1 MPDYP
6 MIHAFSFIF
15 KILFML
21 TYPASNY
28 LTLYFDFLYFPSLY
42 SPSLYFTLLYFTS
55 LQNNLLTAGLEDND
69 VIDAMSGAIALSL
82 PTLISVP
89 GTICGL
95 GGPDPEASGDLFHS
109 KHDIIYFTV
118 NKR

>member
-1 MPDYP
+1 MGLFLFY
-6 MIHAFSFIF
+6 FI
-15 KILFML
+15 L
-21 TYPASNY
+21 
-28 LTLYFDFLYFPSLY
+28 
-42 SPSLYFTLLYFTS
+42 LYFTLLYFT
-55 LQNNLLTAGLEDND
+55 LLCFTLLRYNLLTAGLEDND

-109 KHDIIYFTV
+109 KQDIIYFTADMTSH
-118 NKR
+118 R